1 MMGVI
6 QNGRLKATKGAGD
19 NGSDD
24 THQGTRGTQ
33 EDGLRCTAWYRSYE
47 GAHSG
52 STSCGDVRV
61 AAGNSCPCGQEGQ
74 G

>member
-52 STSCGDVRV
+52 STSVR
-61 AAGNSCPCGQEGQ
+61 
-74 G
+74 